1 MNNVIS
7 YNISIFVKILINY
20 KIIYVMAE
28 LKIGFVT
35 FNPGSG
41 DGDQA
46 VTVSSEKYEGRV
58 QRTQQVEFGAESGG
72 VKKAA
77 TINQAAAAE
86 FVKIDPTAS
95 VGKGGGT
102 VTING
107 TSNSTKLTFSLTPD
121 KSHPLTLQIPASY
134 QAAGKATSNGA
145 VIANDPG
152 ATGGFAFSIVFPGI
166 AANTNINDLVN
177 TLKVTA
183 AGGQTANTVITQTAG
198 DPFLEIDKEVINL
211 DANGTPQTIN
221 VNANIKWTITQAV
234 SKLVRKVMK

>member
-1 MNNVIS
+1 
-7 YNISIFVKILINY
+7 
-20 KIIYVMAE
+20 MAE

-46 VTVSSEKYEGRV
+46 VIVSGEKYEGRV

-72 VKKAA
+72 IKETA

-95 VGKGGGT
+95 VGKEGGA

-121 KSHPLTLQIPASY
+121 ESHPLTLQIPASY

-145 VIANDPG
+145 VIADDPG
-152 ATGGFAFSIVFPGI
+152 ATGSFAFSIVFSGI

-183 AGGQTANTVITQTAG
+183 AGGQTANTVITQSAG
-198 DPFLEIDKEVINL
+198 DPFLEIDKKVINL

-221 VNANIKWTITQAV
+221 VNANI
-234 SKLVRKVMK
+234 R

>member
-1 MNNVIS
+1 
-7 YNISIFVKILINY
+7 
-20 KIIYVMAE
+20 MAE

-46 VTVSSEKYEGRV
+46 VTVSGEKYEGRV

-72 VKKAA
+72 IKRTA
-77 TINQAAAAE
+77 TINQAAATE
-86 FVKIDPTAS
+86 FVKIDSTAS
-95 VGKGGGT
+95 VGKEGGT
-102 VTING
+102 VTIKG

-121 KSHPLTLQIPASY
+121 KTHPLTLGIPAHY

-145 VIANDPG
+145 VIADDPG
-152 ATGGFAFSIVFPGI
+152 ATGSFAFSIVFSGI
-166 AANTNINDLVN
+166 AANANINDLVN

-198 DPFLEIDKEVINL
+198 DPFLEINKSVINL

-221 VNANIKWTITQAV
+221 VNANVRWTIAQAV
-234 SKLVRKVMK
+234 SKLVRAVMK

>member
-1 MNNVIS
+1 
-7 YNISIFVKILINY
+7 
-20 KIIYVMAE
+20 MAE

-41 DGDQA
+41 DGDQV

-58 QRTQQVEFGAESGG
+58 QRTQRVEFGAESGG
-72 VKKAA
+72 VKKSV
-77 TINQAAAAE
+77 TINQAAVAE

-95 VGKGGGT
+95 VRKEGGT

-121 KSHPLTLQIPASY
+121 KIHPLALKLPASY
-134 QAAGKATSNGA
+134 QAAGKATNNGA
-145 VIANDPG
+145 VIADDPG
-152 ATGGFAFSIVFPGI
+152 ATGSFAFSIVFSGI

-183 AGGQTANTVITQTAG
+183 AGGQTASTVITQTAG
-198 DPFLEIDKEVINL
+198 DPFLEIDKKIINL

-234 SKLVRKVMK
+234 SKLVREVMK

>member
-1 MNNVIS
+1 
-7 YNISIFVKILINY
+7 
-20 KIIYVMAE
+20 MAE

-46 VTVSSEKYEGRV
+46 VTVSGEKYEGRV
-58 QRTQQVEFGAESGG
+58 QRTLQVEFGAESGS
-72 VKKAA
+72 VKETA
-77 TINQAAAAE
+77 TINQAAEAE

-95 VGKGGGT
+95 IGKEGGT
-102 VTING
+102 VTIKG

-121 KSHPLTLQIPASY
+121 GSHPLTLQIPASY
-134 QAAGKATSNGA
+134 QAAGKSTKNGA
-145 VIANDPG
+145 VIADDPG
-152 ATGGFAFSIVFPGI
+152 ATGGFAFSIVFSGI
-166 AANTNINDLVN
+166 AANTNINDLIN

-198 DPFLEIDKEVINL
+198 DPFLEIDKAVINL
-211 DANGTPQTIN
+211 NANGTPQTIN

>member
-1 MNNVIS
+1 
-7 YNISIFVKILINY
+7 
-20 KIIYVMAE
+20 MAE

-46 VTVSSEKYEGRV
+46 VTVSSKKYEGRV

-72 VKKAA
+72 VKKTA

-102 VTING
+102 VTIKG
-107 TSNSTKLTFSLTPD
+107 TSNSTKLTFSLIPGKT
-121 KSHPLTLQIPASY
+121 HPLTLQIPASY
-134 QAAGKATSNGA
+134 QAAGKATRNGA
-145 VIANDPG
+145 VIADDPG
-152 ATGGFAFSIVFPGI
+152 ATGGFAFSIVFSGI
-166 AANTNINDLVN
+166 AANTNINDLVS

-198 DPFLEIDKEVINL
+198 DPFLEIDKNVINL

-221 VNANIKWTITQAV
+221 VNSNIRWTITQAV
-234 SKLVRKVMK
+234 SKLVRTVMK

>member
-1 MNNVIS
+1 
-7 YNISIFVKILINY
+7 
-20 KIIYVMAE
+20 MAE
-28 LKIGFVT
+28 SKIGFVT

-46 VTVSSEKYEGRV
+46 VIVSSEKYEGRV
-58 QRTQQVEFGAESGG
+58 QRTQQVEISAESGG
-72 VKKAA
+72 VKKTA

-86 FVKIDPTAS
+86 FVRLVPTAS
-95 VGKGGGT
+95 VGKEGGT
-102 VTING
+102 VTIHG

-121 KSHPLTLQIPASY
+121 KTHPLTLKIPASY

-145 VIANDPG
+145 VIADDPG
-152 ATGGFAFSIVFPGI
+152 ATGGFSFNIVFSGI

-211 DANGTPQTIN
+211 NADGTPQTIN

-234 SKLVRKVMK
+234 SKLIRTVMK

>member
-1 MNNVIS
+1 
-7 YNISIFVKILINY
+7 
-20 KIIYVMAE
+20 MAE

-46 VTVSSEKYEGRV
+46 VTVSGEKYEGRV
-58 QRTQQVEFGAESGG
+58 QRTQQVEFGAKSGG
-72 VKKAA
+72 VKKTA

-86 FVKIDPTAS
+86 FVKIDSTAS
-95 VGKGGGT
+95 VGKEGGT

-121 KSHPLTLQIPASY
+121 ESHPLTLQIPASY

-145 VIANDPG
+145 VIADDPG
-152 ATGGFAFSIVFPGI
+152 ATGGFTFSIVFSDI

-198 DPFLEIDKEVINL
+198 DPFLEINKDVINL

-221 VNANIKWTITQAV
+221 VNANIRWIITQAV

>member
-1 MNNVIS
+1 
-7 YNISIFVKILINY
+7 
-20 KIIYVMAE
+20 MAE
-28 LKIGFVT
+28 MKIGFVT

-46 VTVSSEKYEGRV
+46 VTVSGEKYEGRV
-58 QRTQQVEFGAESGG
+58 QRTQQVEFGTESGG
-72 VKKAA
+72 VKKSA
-77 TINQAAAAE
+77 TINQSPAAE

-95 VGKGGGT
+95 VGKEGGT

-121 KSHPLTLQIPASY
+121 ETHPLTLEIPASY
-134 QAAGKATSNGA
+134 QAAGKTTNNGA
-145 VIANDPG
+145 TIADDPG
-152 ATGGFAFSIVFPGI
+152 ATGSFAFSIVFSDI
-166 AANTNINDLVN
+166 AENTDLNDLVN

-198 DPFLEIDKEVINL
+198 DPFLEIDKDVINL

-221 VNANIKWTITQAV
+221 VNSNTKWTISQAV
-234 SKLVRKVMK
+234 SRLVRKVMK

>member
-1 MNNVIS
+1 
-7 YNISIFVKILINY
+7 
-20 KIIYVMAE
+20 MAE

-41 DGDQA
+41 DGNRA
-46 VTVSSEKYEGRV
+46 VTVSGEKYEGRV
-58 QRTQQVEFGAESGG
+58 RRTQQVEFGAESGS
-72 VKKAA
+72 VKKTA

-107 TSNSTKLTFSLTPD
+107 TSNSTKLKFSLTPD
-121 KSHPLTLQIPASY
+121 GSHPLTLQIPASY

-145 VIANDPG
+145 VIADDPG
-152 ATGGFAFSIVFPGI
+152 AAGGFDFSIVFSGI
-166 AANTNINDLVN
+166 AANTSINDLVN

-221 VNANIKWTITQAV
+221 VNANIRWTITQAV
-234 SKLVRKVMK
+234 SKLVRKLMK

>member
-1 MNNVIS
+1 
-7 YNISIFVKILINY
+7 
-20 KIIYVMAE
+20 MAE
-28 LKIGFVT
+28 MKIGFVT

-46 VTVSSEKYEGRV
+46 VTVSGEKYEGRV
-58 QRTQQVEFGAESGG
+58 RRTQQVEFSAESGG
-72 VKKAA
+72 VKKSA
-77 TINQAAAAE
+77 TINQSPVAE
-86 FVKIDPTAS
+86 FVKIGPTAS
-95 VGKGGGT
+95 VGKEGGT

-121 KSHPLTLQIPASY
+121 KTHPLTLEIPTSY
-134 QAAGKATSNGA
+134 QAAGKATKNGA
-145 VIANDPG
+145 VIADDPG
-152 ATGGFAFSIVFPGI
+152 ATGAFAFSIVFSDI
-166 AANTNINDLVN
+166 AANTDVNDLVN

-221 VNANIKWTITQAV
+221 VNANIRWTITQAV

>member
-1 MNNVIS
+1 
-7 YNISIFVKILINY
+7 
-20 KIIYVMAE
+20 MAE

-46 VTVSSEKYEGRV
+46 VTVSGEKYEGRV
-58 QRTQQVEFGAESGG
+58 QRTQKVVFGAESGG
-72 VKKAA
+72 VNKSA
-77 TINQAAAAE
+77 TINQAAADE
-86 FVKIDPTAS
+86 FVRLVPTAS
-95 VGKGGGT
+95 VGKEGGT

-121 KSHPLTLQIPASY
+121 DTHPLALEIPASY
-134 QAAGKATSNGA
+134 RAAGKTTNNGA
-145 VIANDPG
+145 VIADDPG
-152 ATGGFAFSIVFPGI
+152 ATGRFSFNIVFSGI
-166 AANTNINDLVN
+166 AANTKINDLVN

-211 DANGTPQTIN
+211 NANGTPQTIN

-234 SKLVRKVMK
+234 SKLIRKAME

>member
-1 MNNVIS
+1 
-7 YNISIFVKILINY
+7 
-20 KIIYVMAE
+20 MAE
-28 LKIGFVT
+28 MKIGFVT

-46 VTVSSEKYEGRV
+46 VTVSGGKYEGRV
-58 QRTQQVEFGAESGG
+58 QRTLQVEFSAESGD
-72 VKKAA
+72 VKKGA
-77 TINQAAAAE
+77 TINQAPVAE

-95 VGKGGGT
+95 VGKEGGT

-121 KSHPLTLQIPASY
+121 KAHPLTLKIPASY

-145 VIANDPG
+145 IIADDPG
-152 ATGGFAFSIVFPGI
+152 AAGSFTFSIVFSGI
-166 AANTNINDLVN
+166 AKNANVNDLVN

-198 DPFLEIDKEVINL
+198 DPFLEIDKKVINL

-221 VNANIKWTITQAV
+221 VNANIRWTITQAV
-234 SKLVRKVMK
+234 SKLVRKVME

>member
-1 MNNVIS
+1 
-7 YNISIFVKILINY
+7 
-20 KIIYVMAE
+20 MAE
-28 LKIGFVT
+28 IKIGFVT

-41 DGDQA
+41 DGDKV
-46 VTVSSEKYEGRV
+46 VTVSGEKYQGRV
-58 QRTQQVEFGAESGG
+58 QRTQQVEFGAESGDI
-72 VKKAA
+72 KKTA

-95 VGKGGGT
+95 VGKEGGT

-121 KSHPLTLQIPASY
+121 KTHPLTLQIPASY
-134 QAAGKATSNGA
+134 RAAGKTTSNGA
-145 VIANDPG
+145 VIADDPG
-152 ATGGFAFSIVFPGI
+152 ATGSFAFSIVFSGI

-198 DPFLEIDKEVINL
+198 DPFLEIDKKVINL

-234 SKLVRKVMK
+234 SKLVRTVMK

>member
-1 MNNVIS
+1 
-7 YNISIFVKILINY
+7 
-20 KIIYVMAE
+20 MAE

-46 VTVSSEKYEGRV
+46 VTVSGEKYEGRV
-58 QRTQQVEFGAESGG
+58 RRTQQVEFDAESGS
-72 VKKAA
+72 VKKTA

-86 FVKIDPTAS
+86 FVKISPTAS
-95 VGKGGGT
+95 VGKEGGT

-121 KSHPLTLQIPASY
+121 KSHPLTLQMPASY

-145 VIANDPG
+145 VIADDPG
-152 ATGGFAFSIVFPGI
+152 ATGSFAFSIVFSGI
-166 AANTNINDLVN
+166 AANATINDIVT

-198 DPFLEIDKEVINL
+198 DPFLEIDKAVINL
-211 DANGTPQTIN
+211 DANGAPQTIN
-221 VNANIKWTITQAV
+221 VNANIRWTIKQAV
-234 SKLVRKVMK
+234 SKLVGKVMK

>member
-1 MNNVIS
+1 
-7 YNISIFVKILINY
+7 
-20 KIIYVMAE
+20 MAE
-28 LKIGFVT
+28 MKIGFVT

-41 DGDQA
+41 NGNQV
-46 VTVSSEKYEGRV
+46 VTVSGEKYEGRV
-58 QRTQQVEFGAESGG
+58 RRTLQVEFGAESGG
-72 VKKAA
+72 VKKTA

-86 FVKIDPTAS
+86 FVKIDSTAS

-121 KSHPLTLQIPASY
+121 KTHPLTLKMPASY

-145 VIANDPG
+145 VIADDPG
-152 ATGGFAFSIVFPGI
+152 ATGGFAFSIVFSGI
-166 AANTNINDLVN
+166 TANTNVNDLVN

-198 DPFLEIDKEVINL
+198 DPFLEIDRDVINL
-211 DANGTPQTIN
+211 DVNGTSQTIN

-234 SKLVRKVMK
+234 SKLVRTVMK

>member
-1 MNNVIS
+1 
-7 YNISIFVKILINY
+7 
-20 KIIYVMAE
+20 MAE
-28 LKIGFVT
+28 SKIGFVT

-41 DGDQA
+41 NGDQV
-46 VTVSSEKYEGRV
+46 VTVSGEKYEGRV
-58 QRTQQVEFGAESGG
+58 QRTQKVEFSAESGG
-72 VKKAA
+72 VKKTA

-121 KSHPLTLQIPASY
+121 KTHPLTLKIPASY
-134 QAAGKATSNGA
+134 QAAGKATGNGA
-145 VIANDPG
+145 AIADDPG
-152 ATGGFAFSIVFPGI
+152 ATGGFAFSIVFSGI

-198 DPFLEIDKEVINL
+198 DPFLEINKEIINL

-221 VNANIKWTITQAV
+221 VNSNIRWTITQAV
-234 SKLVRKVMK
+234 SKLVRTVMK

>member
-1 MNNVIS
+1 
-7 YNISIFVKILINY
+7 
-20 KIIYVMAE
+20 MAE

-46 VTVSSEKYEGRV
+46 VTVSSEKYKGRV
-58 QRTQQVEFGAESGG
+58 QRTQQVEFSAESGG
-72 VKKAA
+72 VKKTA

-95 VGKGGGT
+95 VGKEGGT

-121 KSHPLTLQIPASY
+121 KTHPLTLVIPASY
-134 QAAGKATSNGA
+134 QAAGKAIRNGA
-145 VIANDPG
+145 VIADDPG
-152 ATGGFAFSIVFPGI
+152 ATGDFAFSIVFSGI
-166 AANTNINDLVN
+166 AANTTINDLVN

-183 AGGQTANTVITQTAG
+183 AGGQTANAVITQTAG
-198 DPFLEIDKEVINL
+198 DPFLEIDRDVINL
-211 DANGTPQTIN
+211 DADGTPQTIN

-234 SKLVRKVMK
+234 SKLVRQVMK

>member
-1 MNNVIS
+1 
-7 YNISIFVKILINY
+7 
-20 KIIYVMAE
+20 MAE

-46 VTVSSEKYEGRV
+46 VTVSSGKYEGRV
-58 QRTQQVEFGAESGG
+58 LRTQKVEFGAESGG
-72 VKKAA
+72 VKKTA
-77 TINQAAAAE
+77 TINQAAANE

-121 KSHPLTLQIPASY
+121 ESHPLTLQIPASY
-134 QAAGKATSNGA
+134 QAAGKTTKNGA
-145 VIANDPG
+145 VITDDPG
-152 ATGGFAFSIVFPGI
+152 ATGSFAFSIVFSDI

-177 TLKVTA
+177 TLKVTS

-211 DANGTPQTIN
+211 NSNGTPQTIN
-221 VNANIKWTITQAV
+221 VNANVRWTITQAV

>member
-1 MNNVIS
+1 
-7 YNISIFVKILINY
+7 
-20 KIIYVMAE
+20 MAKLE
-28 LKIGFVT
+28 IGFVT

-58 QRTQQVEFGAESGG
+58 RRTQQVEFSAESGD
-72 VKKAA
+72 VKKTA

-102 VTING
+102 ITIKG

-134 QAAGKATSNGA
+134 QAAGKATRNGA
-145 VIANDPG
+145 VISDDPG
-152 ATGGFAFSIVFPGI
+152 ATGGFDFSIVFSGI
-166 AANTNINDLVN
+166 AANTTINDLVN

-211 DANGTPQTIN
+211 DVNGTPQTIN
-221 VNANIKWTITQAV
+221 VNANIRWTITQAV
-234 SKLVRKVMK
+234 SKLVRKVME

>member
-1 MNNVIS
+1 
-7 YNISIFVKILINY
+7 
-20 KIIYVMAE
+20 MAE
-28 LKIGFVT
+28 MKIGFVT

-41 DGDQA
+41 DGNQA
-46 VTVSSEKYEGRV
+46 VNVSGEKYEGRV
-58 QRTQQVEFGAESGG
+58 QRTLQVKFSAESGD
-72 VKKAA
+72 VKKSA
-77 TINQAAAAE
+77 TINQAPVAE

-121 KSHPLTLQIPASY
+121 KSHPLTLEIPASY
-134 QAAGKATSNGA
+134 QAAGKATKNGDA
-145 VIANDPG
+145 IADDPG
-152 ATGGFAFSIVFPGI
+152 ATGGFAFSIVFPDI
-166 AANTNINDLVN
+166 PKNVNVNDLVN

-198 DPFLEIDKEVINL
+198 DPFLEIDKAVINL
-211 DANGTPQTIN
+211 NANGTPQIIN

-234 SKLVRKVMK
+234 SKLVRTVMK

>member
-1 MNNVIS
+1 MN
-7 YNISIFVKILINY
+7 
-20 KIIYVMAE
+20 E

-46 VTVSSEKYEGRV
+46 VVVSGEKYEGRV
-58 QRTQQVEFGAESGG
+58 QRTQRVEFSAESGS
-72 VKKAA
+72 VKKTA

-86 FVKIDPTAS
+86 FVKISPTAS
-95 VGKGGGT
+95 VGKEGGT

-121 KSHPLTLQIPASY
+121 KAHPLTLSIPASY

-145 VIANDPG
+145 IIADDPG
-152 ATGGFAFSIVFPGI
+152 ATGSFAFSIVFPSI
-166 AANTNINDLVN
+166 AANTNINDLIN
-177 TLKVTA
+177 TLKVTT

-198 DPFLEIDKEVINL
+198 DPFLEIDKEIINL

-221 VNANIKWTITQAV
+221 VNANIKWTIAQAV

>member
-1 MNNVIS
+1 
-7 YNISIFVKILINY
+7 
-20 KIIYVMAE
+20 MAK
-28 LKIGFVT
+28 LTIGFVT

-46 VTVSSEKYEGRV
+46 VIVSGEKYEGRV
-58 QRTQQVEFGAESGG
+58 QRTQQVEFSAESGS
-72 VKKAA
+72 VKKTA
-77 TINQAAAAE
+77 TINQAAVAE

-95 VGKGGGT
+95 VGKEGGT

-121 KSHPLTLQIPASY
+121 KSHPLTLKIPASY
-134 QAAGKATSNGA
+134 RAAGKATSNGA
-145 VIANDPG
+145 IIADDPG
-152 ATGGFAFSIVFPGI
+152 ATGVFAFSIVFSGI
-166 AANTNINDLVN
+166 AANTTINDLVN

-198 DPFLEIDKEVINL
+198 DPFLEIDKAVINL

-221 VNANIKWTITQAV
+221 VNANIKWTIAQAV
-234 SKLVRKVMK
+234 SKLVRKVME

>member
-1 MNNVIS
+1 
-7 YNISIFVKILINY
+7 
-20 KIIYVMAE
+20 MAE
-28 LKIGFVT
+28 MKIGFVT

-46 VTVSSEKYEGRV
+46 VTVSGEKYEGRV
-58 QRTQQVEFGAESGG
+58 QRTQQVEFSAESGG
-72 VKKAA
+72 VKKTA

-95 VGKGGGT
+95 VGKEGGT

-107 TSNSTKLTFSLTPD
+107 TSNSAKLTFSLTPD

-134 QAAGKATSNGA
+134 RAAGKDTSNGA
-145 VIANDPG
+145 VIADDPG

-198 DPFLEIDKEVINL
+198 DPFLEIDKAVINL

>member
-1 MNNVIS
+1 
-7 YNISIFVKILINY
+7 
-20 KIIYVMAE
+20 MAE
-28 LKIGFVT
+28 IKIGFAT

-41 DGDQA
+41 DGDKA
-46 VTVSSEKYEGRV
+46 VTVSGEKYQGRE
-58 QRTQQVEFGAESGG
+58 QRTQQVEFGAESGE
-72 VKKAA
+72 VKKSV
-77 TINQAAAAE
+77 TINQSPVTE
-86 FVKIDPTAS
+86 FVKIVPTAS
-95 VGKGGGT
+95 VGKEGGT

-121 KSHPLTLQIPASY
+121 KTHPLTLKIPSSY

-145 VIANDPG
+145 VIADDPG
-152 ATGGFAFSIVFPGI
+152 ATGSFAFSIVFPNI
-166 AANTNINDLVN
+166 AANTNINDLLN

-234 SKLVRKVMK
+234 SKLVRKVLK